1 MTYSIVIATLVAMLA
16 SFVVHPYLVRIAHEK
31 NIVDNPDARKLQK
44 QPVPV
49 LGGAAV
55 FLGIIVGIGVTS
67 LHTECSSLMVI
78 ITAMIIML
86 YVGMIDDILGLSS
99 GFRFILEIILVV
111 GLIVYSG
118 LSINNLHG
126 LWGVYELS
134 MWLAI
139 PLTIFA
145 AVGIINAINLI
156 DGVDGLSSGYCI
168 LACGTFCAF
177 FHIVGQPDM
186 AILAAA
192 GVGSIIPFFLHN
204 TLGKTS
210 KMFIGDGG
218 TLTMGIT
225 LSTFVVYALT
235 GGSYSYNVDSSF
247 SIVAFTLA
255 VLSIPVFD
263 TVRVMLS
270 RIMRKTSPFHPD
282 KTHLHHLFIDMRFS
296 HVGTSIFIILLNAT
310 IIASQLIAW
319 RLGASIELQL
329 YIVIALGLLF
339 TFGIYLSLRKLP
351 DTNIIKRIFL
361 RIGRFMRF
369 EHKGKFL
376 LLQKFID
383 KI

>member
-1 MTYSIVIATLVAMLA
+1 
-16 SFVVHPYLVRIAHEK
+16 
-31 NIVDNPDARKLQK
+31 
-44 QPVPV
+44 
-49 LGGAAV
+49 
-55 FLGIIVGIGVTS
+55 
-67 LHTECSSLMVI
+67 
-78 ITAMIIML
+78 ML

-111 GLIVYSG
+111 CLIVYSG

-168 LACGTFCAF
+168 LACGTFCVF

-186 AILAAA
+186 TILAAA

-351 DTNIIKRIFL
+351 DTHIIKRIFL

>member
-1 MTYSIVIATLVAMLA
+1 
-16 SFVVHPYLVRIAHEK
+16 
-31 NIVDNPDARKLQK
+31 
-44 QPVPV
+44 
-49 LGGAAV
+49 
-55 FLGIIVGIGVTS
+55 
-67 LHTECSSLMVI
+67 
-78 ITAMIIML
+78 
-86 YVGMIDDILGLSS
+86 
-99 GFRFILEIILVV
+99 
-111 GLIVYSG
+111 
-118 LSINNLHG
+118 
-126 LWGVYELS
+126 

-168 LACGTFCAF
+168 LACGTFCVF
-177 FHIVGQPDM
+177 FHIVGQSDM
-186 AILAAA
+186 TILAAA

-351 DTNIIKRIFL
+351 DTHIIKRIFL